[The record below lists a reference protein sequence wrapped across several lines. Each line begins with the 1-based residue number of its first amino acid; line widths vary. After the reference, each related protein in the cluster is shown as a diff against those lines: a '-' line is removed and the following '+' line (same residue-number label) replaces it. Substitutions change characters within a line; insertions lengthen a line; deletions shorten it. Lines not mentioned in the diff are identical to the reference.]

1 MAPKRPSMCWYVPL
15 RNYTH
20 SLLPVLMG

>member
-20 SLLPVLMG
+20 ALLPVLMG